1 VCSQIIKSLVS
12 PRVLLTR
19 RGTAT
24 GQQANSDDRPG
35 RLCVLTSFAGNERVA
50 FWSLLS
56 LVMASKLTTSQHVHL
71 YMTGA
76 GTGLGA
82 KIRQTTVYPDAL
94 FQVNNTVLSMKVR
107 FDCAWA
113 IALKCAH
120 LLHLPLRIAARVIFA
135 LIFLLAVRSPMG
147 RGHRSMTGASSNRPV
162 LHLQA
167 G

>member
-1 VCSQIIKSLVS
+1 VRSQIIKSLVS
-12 PRVLLTR
+12 PRVLMTR
-19 RGTAT
+19 HGMAT
-24 GQQANSDDRPG
+24 GQQANRDD
-35 RLCVLTSFAGNERVA
+35 RLCVLTSFAGNARVS
-50 FWSLLS
+50 FCSLLS
-56 LVMASKLTTSQHVHL
+56 LVVASKLTTSQHLHL

-76 GTGLGA
+76 ATGLGA
-82 KIRQTTVYPDAL
+82 KLRQTTVYPDAL

-120 LLHLPLRIAARVIFA
+120 LLHLPLLIAARVIFA
-135 LIFLLAVRSPMG
+135 LIFLLAGCSQMG
-147 RGHRSMTGASSNRPV
+147 RGHRFTTGASSNRPV